1 MMHGLKS
8 LLSGTPV
15 LLLSFLS
22 IGAQAQSVSSQRSQ
36 ELAAFKGAIHKLYE
50 LKERDWKRGDYETIV
65 TQFYSADAVSVG
77 EGDPNTMKGVD
88 EFRKAYRQA
97 VQDVTSI
104 RIESVRS
111 VVNGNAGWD
120 WANFYATIKPEK
132 AKDYPQTPARIL
144 FLFSKENGKWICKGD
159 IFVSGKFDNPL

>member
-1 MMHGLKS
+1 MMRGLKS
-8 LLSGTPV
+8 LLSGLI
-15 LLLSFLS
+15 LLVCS
-22 IGAQAQSVSSQRSQ
+22 ISAGAQAPRVGSQPSQ
-36 ELAAFKGAIHKLYE
+36 ELAAFKGAVRKLYDI
-50 LKERDWKRGDYETIV
+50 KEGAWKRGDYEAIV

-88 EFRKAYRQA
+88 QFRKAYKQL
-97 VQDVTSI
+97 VQDVTSV
-104 RIESVRS
+104 RVESVRS
-111 VVNGNAGWD
+111 VVNGSAGWD

-159 IFVSGKFDNPL
+159 IFVSGKFSNPL